1 MKRLLTSLV
10 AVLFVGAL
18 IAAPLVAQAPDNQAQ
33 DPQEEPMFGPGHGH
47 GQRMMDDLNLTTE
60 QKDKLHDAMVAH
72 QKEMIPLRADLKV
85 AKIELR
91 EMIRGTESKSAI
103 DAKVDAIGKLRT
115 QIEKKRI
122 DNQLA
127 MRSILTPEQLKKWDA
142 RPGAFGRGPGKMGH
156 GRQGMKEHGR
166 QGTMGPGAP
175 CAPGCGQL

>member
-18 IAAPLVAQAPDNQAQ
+18 IATPLVAQAPDNQAQ

-60 QKDKLHDAMVAH
+60 QKEKLHDAMIAH

-85 AKIELR
+85 ARIELR
-91 EMIRGTESKSAI
+91 EMIRSNQSKSAI
-103 DAKVDAIGKLRT
+103 DAKVEAIGKLRT
-115 QIEKKRI
+115 QIEKARV

-142 RPGAFGRGPGKMGH
+142 RPGAFGSGKGMMGKD
-156 GRQGMKEHGR
+156 RQGMMERGR
-166 QGTMGPGAP
+166 RGMMRPGAP
-175 CAPGCGQL
+175 GDAGCGQL